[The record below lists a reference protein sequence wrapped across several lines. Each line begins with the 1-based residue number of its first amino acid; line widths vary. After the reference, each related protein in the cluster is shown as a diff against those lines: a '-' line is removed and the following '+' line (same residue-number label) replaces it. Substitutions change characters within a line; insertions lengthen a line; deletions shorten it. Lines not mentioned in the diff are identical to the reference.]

1 MFQLSSSESLNDSS
15 MHELLGMC
23 GIKELVMEM
32 QEPFPA
38 GQWCRCG
45 APPLGHGGL
54 VRGQEWCRCGGPP
67 LGHGA
72 LVRGPQV
79 GRQASQEHGIGYGEA
94 ACGSLEIFYIYFDW
108 IFEK

>member
-32 QEPFPA
+32 QEPFP
-38 GQWCRCG
+38 
-45 APPLGHGGL
+45 
-54 VRGQEWCRCGGPP
+54 
-67 LGHGA
+67 